1 MKDVSVII
9 VGGVVTVAIL
19 GIVGHAAI
27 RLSVAAPKRIV
38 GIVLAFA
45 VVLGAIPAI
54 LIALYGFSQV

>member
-9 VGGVVTVAIL
+9 VGGAVTVAIL
-19 GIVGHAAI
+19 GIVGHAAVK
-27 RLSVAAPKRIV
+27 LSLTAPKKIV
-38 GIVLAFA
+38 AILLAFA